1 MSLFFGLGNKTTS
14 SSNNDKAN
22 LFSGNI
28 GQQTQT
34 ALFGD
39 PQNTNS
45 NLIEFDSSI
54 FKKDNKQ
61 TLFPT
66 NNNLQKNLFGA
77 PQKQDDTKKDE
88 SKQNTNPF
96 SFDNQMN
103 NYKTNFA
110 FPQNNI
116 INQNKSNI
124 NVKNSFLHLGNNPK
138 GNETSFWSISKEK
151 ENKEEKNI
159 DGKEKQNEEEK
170 KNELK
175 GGLFNNA
182 LPLKIELPKLFSQE
196 PSNEQKSLFNNNN
209 NNEEKNE
216 PKKELFKIC
225 INKEEEKS
233 DKKDDSQDV
242 KKDIS
247 INIKNEEDKK
257 ENNFLG
263 LFQKDEKNTFKIST
277 SNNPL
282 QILDNNNN
290 NIINQNNNNVANN
303 NNNNNLP
310 SFHRIEDNEE
320 MQNALK
326 NLFISDVLLPERNFN
341 YPIFDE
347 NIRKQFRL
355 PRLINYKLIVEI
367 EGTTDI
373 NDEGFSMVSKPNEKM
388 CHLMKIAKY
397 LVKNKYKI
405 YKESNDFEVYLL
417 KNKRK
422 LPINDKEL
430 IKDHVK
436 NRDNI
441 IVSLVHKN
449 SEKNERM
456 EEEEDVNEENENNI
470 KRMEKRD
477 LCPQDK
483 LPVLTKYGYHMHPN
497 ECIIARMT
505 IEEIKN
511 VKNFAIYNKNGK
523 IEFDNPVSLYGVNL
537 DNLFNIEHDLIEY
550 ENDKWYHSPR
560 GENFNIPATI
570 TLYNIY
576 PNTNLSNLYEK
587 KLYIEFL
594 KEKCQR
600 DLKGTFLSYDF
611 ETYELKYK
619 IPYFY

>member
-1 MSLFFGLGNKTTS
+1 MIFNFALGNKTTS
-14 SSNNDKAN
+14 TNNDKTN

-34 ALFGD
+34 SLFGA
-39 PQNTNS
+39 PQNNNS
-45 NLIEFDSSI
+45 NQIAFDSSI
-54 FKKDNKQ
+54 FKKENKHD
-61 TLFPT
+61 LFST

-77 PQKQDDTKKDE
+77 PKKQDDTKNDE
-88 SKQNTNPF
+88 NKSNTNLF
-96 SFDNQMN
+96 SFDNQMKN
-103 NYKTNFA
+103 NAHFI
-110 FPQNNI
+110 FPQNNNS
-116 INQNKSNI
+116 NQNKSNI
-124 NVKNSFLHLGNNPK
+124 NVKNSFLYSENNSK
-138 GNETSFWSISKEK
+138 GNDSSLFWSLSKEK
-151 ENKEEKNI
+151 ENKKKKKVEAKDI
-159 DGKEKQNEEEK
+159 QNEQEK

-175 GGLFNNA
+175 GGLFNNF
-182 LPLKIELPKLFSQE
+182 LGQKNELQKLFNQE
-196 PSNEQKSLFNNNN
+196 PSNEQKSLFNNN
-209 NNEEKNE
+209 EEKNE
-216 PKKELFKIC
+216 PKKGLFKIG

-233 DKKDDSQDV
+233 DKKDDCQEV

-247 INIKNEEDKK
+247 INIKNEENKK

-263 LFQKDEKNTFKIST
+263 LPQKEEKNTFEIST
-277 SNNPL
+277 NKNPL
-282 QILDNNNN
+282 QLLDKNNK

-303 NNNNNLP
+303 NNL
-310 SFHRIEDNEE
+310 SSLHRIEDNEE

-326 NLFISDVLLPERNFN
+326 NLFNSDALLPERTFN
-341 YPIFDE
+341 YPLFDE

-355 PRLINYKLIVEI
+355 DRLINFKLIVEI
-367 EGTTDI
+367 EGTKNI
-373 NDEGFSMVSKPNEKM
+373 NDEGFDMTSKTSAKM
-388 CHLMKIAKY
+388 SNLMKMAKN
-397 LVKNKYKI
+397 LVKKKYKI

-417 KNKRK
+417 KNNRK

-430 IKDHVK
+430 IRDYVK

-449 SEKNERM
+449 SEINERM

-470 KRMEKRD
+470 KRFEKKD
-477 LCPQDK
+477 LCPLDK
-483 LPVLTKYGYHMHPN
+483 LPVLTKYGYYMHPN

-511 VKNFAIYNKNGK
+511 VKNFAIYNENGK
-523 IEFDNPVSLYGVNL
+523 IEFDNPVSLYGANL
-537 DNLFNIEHDLIEY
+537 DRLFNIEHDLIEY

-570 TLYNIY
+570 TLYNIR
-576 PNTNLSNLYEK
+576 PNTNFSNLYEK
-587 KLYIEFL
+587 KPYIEFL

>member
-1 MSLFFGLGNKTTS
+1 MIFNFALGNKTTS
-14 SSNNDKAN
+14 TNNDKTN

-34 ALFGD
+34 SLFGA

-45 NLIEFDSSI
+45 NQIAFDSSI
-54 FKKDNKQ
+54 FKKENKHD
-61 TLFPT
+61 LFST

-77 PQKQDDTKKDE
+77 PKKQDDTKNDE
-88 SKQNTNPF
+88 NKSNTNLF

-103 NYKTNFA
+103 NNAHFI
-110 FPQNNI
+110 FPQNNNA
-116 INQNKSNI
+116 NQNKSNI
-124 NVKNSFLHLGNNPK
+124 NVKNSFLYSENNSK
-138 GNETSFWSISKEK
+138 GNDSSLFWSLSKEK
-151 ENKEEKNI
+151 ENKEEKKI
-159 DGKEKQNEEEK
+159 DAKDIQNEQEK

-175 GGLFNNA
+175 GGLFNNF
-182 LPLKIELPKLFSQE
+182 LGQKNELQKLFNLE
-196 PSNEQKSLFNNNN
+196 PSNEQKSLFNNN
-209 NNEEKNE
+209 EEKNE
-216 PKKELFKIC
+216 PKKGLFKIG

-233 DKKDDSQDV
+233 DKKDDCQEV

-247 INIKNEEDKK
+247 INIKNEENKK

-263 LFQKDEKNTFKIST
+263 LPQKEEKNTFEIST
-277 SNNPL
+277 NKNPL
-282 QILDNNNN
+282 QLLDKNNK

-303 NNNNNLP
+303 NNL
-310 SFHRIEDNEE
+310 SSLHRIEDNEE

-326 NLFISDVLLPERNFN
+326 NLFNSDALLPERTFN
-341 YPIFDE
+341 YPLFDE

-355 PRLINYKLIVEI
+355 DRLINFKLIVEI
-367 EGTTDI
+367 EGNKNI
-373 NDEGFSMVSKPNEKM
+373 NDEGFDMTSKPSAKM
-388 CHLMKIAKY
+388 SNLMKMAKN
-397 LVKNKYKI
+397 LVKKKYKI

-417 KNKRK
+417 KNNRK

-430 IKDHVK
+430 IRDYVK

-449 SEKNERM
+449 SEINERM

-470 KRMEKRD
+470 KRFEKKD
-477 LCPQDK
+477 LCPLDK
-483 LPVLTKYGYHMHPN
+483 LPVLTKYGYYMHPN

-511 VKNFAIYNKNGK
+511 VKNFAIYNENGK
-523 IEFDNPVSLYGVNL
+523 IEFDNPVSLYGANL
-537 DNLFNIEHDLIEY
+537 DRLFNIEHDLIEY

-570 TLYNIY
+570 TLYNIR
-576 PNTNLSNLYEK
+576 PNTNFSNLYEK
-587 KLYIEFL
+587 KPYIEFL

>member
-1 MSLFFGLGNKTTS
+1 MIFNFALGNKTTS
-14 SSNNDKAN
+14 TNNDKTN

-34 ALFGD
+34 SLFGA
-39 PQNTNS
+39 PQNNNS
-45 NLIEFDSSI
+45 NLIAFDSSI
-54 FKKDNKQ
+54 FKKENKHD
-61 TLFPT
+61 LFST

-77 PQKQDDTKKDE
+77 PKKQDDTKNDE
-88 SKQNTNPF
+88 NKSNTNLF
-96 SFDNQMN
+96 SFDNQMKN
-103 NYKTNFA
+103 NAHFI
-110 FPQNNI
+110 FPQNNNA
-116 INQNKSNI
+116 NQNKSNI
-124 NVKNSFLHLGNNPK
+124 NVKNSFLYSENNSK
-138 GNETSFWSISKEK
+138 GNDSSLFWSLSKEK
-151 ENKEEKNI
+151 ENKEEKKI
-159 DGKEKQNEEEK
+159 DAKDIQNEQEK

-175 GGLFNNA
+175 GGLFNNNF
-182 LPLKIELPKLFSQE
+182 LGQKNELQKLFNQK
-196 PSNEQKSLFNNNN
+196 PSNEQKSLFNNN
-209 NNEEKNE
+209 EEKNE
-216 PKKELFKIC
+216 PKKGLFKIG
-225 INKEEEKS
+225 INKEEEKN
-233 DKKDDSQDV
+233 DKKDDCQEV

-247 INIKNEEDKK
+247 INIKNEENKK

-263 LFQKDEKNTFKIST
+263 LPQKEEKNTFEIST
-277 SNNPL
+277 NKNPL
-282 QILDNNNN
+282 QLLDKNNK

-303 NNNNNLP
+303 NNL
-310 SFHRIEDNEE
+310 SSLHRIEDNEE

-326 NLFISDVLLPERNFN
+326 NLFNSDALLPERTFN
-341 YPIFDE
+341 YPLFDE

-355 PRLINYKLIVEI
+355 DRLINFKLIVEI
-367 EGTTDI
+367 EGNKNI
-373 NDEGFSMVSKPNEKM
+373 NDEGFDMTSKPSAKM
-388 CHLMKIAKY
+388 SNLMKMAKN
-397 LVKNKYKI
+397 LVKKKYKI

-417 KNKRK
+417 KNNRK

-430 IKDHVK
+430 IRDYVK

-449 SEKNERM
+449 SEINERM

-470 KRMEKRD
+470 KRFEKKD
-477 LCPQDK
+477 LCPLDK
-483 LPVLTKYGYHMHPN
+483 LPVLTKYGYYMHPN

-511 VKNFAIYNKNGK
+511 VKNFAIYNENGK
-523 IEFDNPVSLYGVNL
+523 IEFDNPVSLYGANL
-537 DNLFNIEHDLIEY
+537 DRLFNIEHDLIEY

-570 TLYNIY
+570 TLYNIR
-576 PNTNLSNLYEK
+576 PNTNFSNLYEK
-587 KLYIEFL
+587 KPYIEFL

>member
-1 MSLFFGLGNKTTS
+1 MIFNFALGNKTTS
-14 SSNNDKAN
+14 TNNDKTN

-34 ALFGD
+34 SLFGA
-39 PQNTNS
+39 PQNNNS
-45 NLIEFDSSI
+45 NQIAFDSSI
-54 FKKDNKQ
+54 FKKENKHD
-61 TLFPT
+61 LFST

-77 PQKQDDTKKDE
+77 PKKQDDTKNDE
-88 SKQNTNPF
+88 NKSNTNLF
-96 SFDNQMN
+96 SFDNQMKN
-103 NYKTNFA
+103 NAHFI
-110 FPQNNI
+110 FPQNNNA
-116 INQNKSNI
+116 NQNKSNI
-124 NVKNSFLHLGNNPK
+124 NVKNSFLYSANNSK
-138 GNETSFWSISKEK
+138 GNDSSLFWSLSKEK
-151 ENKEEKNI
+151 ENKEEKKVEAKDI
-159 DGKEKQNEEEK
+159 QNEQEK

-175 GGLFNNA
+175 GGLFNNF
-182 LPLKIELPKLFSQE
+182 LGQKNELQKLFNQK
-196 PSNEQKSLFNNNN
+196 PSNEQKSLFNNN
-209 NNEEKNE
+209 EEKNE
-216 PKKELFKIC
+216 PKKGLFKIG

-233 DKKDDSQDV
+233 DKKDDCQEA

-247 INIKNEEDKK
+247 INIKNEENKK

-263 LFQKDEKNTFKIST
+263 LPQKEEKNTFEIST
-277 SNNPL
+277 NKNPL
-282 QILDNNNN
+282 QLLDKNNK

-303 NNNNNLP
+303 NNL
-310 SFHRIEDNEE
+310 SSLHRIEDNEE

-326 NLFISDVLLPERNFN
+326 NLFNSDALLPERTFN
-341 YPIFDE
+341 YPLFDE

-355 PRLINYKLIVEI
+355 DRLINFKLIVEI
-367 EGTTDI
+367 EGTKNI
-373 NDEGFSMVSKPNEKM
+373 NDEGFDMTSKPSAKM
-388 CHLMKIAKY
+388 SNLMKMAKY
-397 LVKNKYKI
+397 LVKKKYKI

-417 KNKRK
+417 KNNRK

-430 IKDHVK
+430 IRDYVK

-449 SEKNERM
+449 SEINERM

-470 KRMEKRD
+470 KRFEKKD
-477 LCPQDK
+477 LCPLDK
-483 LPVLTKYGYHMHPN
+483 LPVLTKYGYYMHPN

-511 VKNFAIYNKNGK
+511 VKNFAIYNENGK
-523 IEFDNPVSLYGVNL
+523 IEFDNPVSLYGANL
-537 DNLFNIEHDLIEY
+537 DRLFNIEHDLIEY

-570 TLYNIY
+570 TLYNIR
-576 PNTNLSNLYEK
+576 PNTNFSNLYEK
-587 KLYIEFL
+587 KPYIEFL

>member
-1 MSLFFGLGNKTTS
+1 MIFNFALGNKTTS
-14 SSNNDKAN
+14 TNNDKTN

-34 ALFGD
+34 SLFGA
-39 PQNTNS
+39 PQNNNS
-45 NLIEFDSSI
+45 NQIAFDSSI
-54 FKKDNKQ
+54 FKKENKHD
-61 TLFPT
+61 LFST

-77 PQKQDDTKKDE
+77 PKKQDDTKNDE
-88 SKQNTNPF
+88 NKSNTNLF

-103 NYKTNFA
+103 NNEHFI
-110 FPQNNI
+110 FPQNNNA
-116 INQNKSNI
+116 NQNKSNI
-124 NVKNSFLHLGNNPK
+124 NVKNSFLYSENNSK
-138 GNETSFWSISKEK
+138 GNDSSLFWSLSKEK
-151 ENKEEKNI
+151 ENKEEKKI
-159 DGKEKQNEEEK
+159 DAKDIQNEQEK

-175 GGLFNNA
+175 GGLFNNF
-182 LPLKIELPKLFSQE
+182 LGQKNELQKLFNQK
-196 PSNEQKSLFNNNN
+196 PSNEQKSLFNNN
-209 NNEEKNE
+209 EEKNE
-216 PKKELFKIC
+216 PKKGLFKIG

-233 DKKDDSQDV
+233 DKKDDCQEV

-247 INIKNEEDKK
+247 INIKNEENKK

-263 LFQKDEKNTFKIST
+263 LPQKEEKNTFEIST
-277 SNNPL
+277 NKNPL
-282 QILDNNNN
+282 QLLDKNNK

-303 NNNNNLP
+303 NNL
-310 SFHRIEDNEE
+310 SSLHRIEDNEE

-326 NLFISDVLLPERNFN
+326 NLFNSDALLPERTFN
-341 YPIFDE
+341 YPLFDE

-355 PRLINYKLIVEI
+355 DRLINFKLIVEI
-367 EGTTDI
+367 EGTKNI
-373 NDEGFSMVSKPNEKM
+373 NDEGFDMTSKTSAKM
-388 CHLMKIAKY
+388 SNLMKMAKN
-397 LVKNKYKI
+397 LVKKKYKI

-417 KNKRK
+417 KNNRK

-430 IKDHVK
+430 IRDYVK

-449 SEKNERM
+449 SEINERM

-470 KRMEKRD
+470 KRFEKKD
-477 LCPQDK
+477 LCPLDK
-483 LPVLTKYGYHMHPN
+483 LPVLTKYGYYMHPN

-511 VKNFAIYNKNGK
+511 VKNFAIYNENGK
-523 IEFDNPVSLYGVNL
+523 IEFDNPVSLYGANL
-537 DNLFNIEHDLIEY
+537 DRLFNIEHDLIEY

-570 TLYNIY
+570 TLYNIR
-576 PNTNLSNLYEK
+576 PNTNFSNLYEK
-587 KLYIEFL
+587 KPYIEFL